1 MVVYIAHQHRVDFDL
16 LEPGR
21 KCRVDAVHDL
31 LKFITAGNGV
41 ELTGVR
47 AIDADVDRRQPRI
60 APVRHVARHAVT
72 VGGHRNLADTFV
84 FTHGGN
90 DVGEIAAQRGFAAG
104 QTHFFGAE
112 LREGARDAAHFI
124 HGEKAVI
131 GDAAR
136 FVAIGRA
143 VGATEVA
150 HIGNRQT

>member
-31 LKFITAGNGV
+31 LKFILAGNGV

-90 DVGEIAAQRGFAAG
+90 DVGKSRR
-104 QTHFFGAE
+104 
-112 LREGARDAAHFI
+112 REGSPPVRRTFSVPSS
-124 HGEKAVI
+124 EKARVT
-131 GDAAR
+131 R
-136 FVAIGRA
+136 RTSS
-143 VGATEVA
+143 TERKPLLVTLP
-150 HIGNRQT
+150 GL